1 MLLILRIFVVGVLLF
16 MAVWAG
22 VSKIIIEELNMH
34 CRTYEKKDTL
44 YYRQLHDLQSRISVT
59 PAFLWEATKLILK
72 IEKELRE
79 ES

>member
-1 MLLILRIFVVGVLLF
+1 MLLILRIFIVGAILF
-16 MAVWAG
+16 LVVWAG

-72 IEKELRE
+72 IEEELRE
-79 ES
+79 EN

>member
-1 MLLILRIFVVGVLLF
+1 MLLILRTFIICVLLF
-16 MAVWAG
+16 LVGWAG
-22 VSKIIIEELNMH
+22 ISKIIIEELNMH

-44 YYRQLHDLQSRISVT
+44 YYRELHELQSRISIMPT
-59 PAFLWEATKLILK
+59 FLWEATMLILK

>member
-1 MLLILRIFVVGVLLF
+1 MLLILRIFIVGAILF
-16 MAVWAG
+16 LVVWAG

-59 PAFLWEATKLILK
+59 PAFLWEATTLILK

>member
-1 MLLILRIFVVGVLLF
+1 MLLILRIFIICVLLF
-16 MAVWAG
+16 LVGWAG
-22 VSKIIIEELNMH
+22 ISKIIIEELNMH

-44 YYRQLHDLQSRISVT
+44 YYRELHELQSRISIM
-59 PAFLWEATKLILK
+59 PAFLWEATTLILK

>member
-1 MLLILRIFVVGVLLF
+1 MLLILRIFIICAILF
-16 MAVWAG
+16 LVVWAG

-44 YYRQLHDLQSRISVT
+44 YYRELHELQSRISIM
-59 PAFLWEATKLILK
+59 PAFLWEAAVLILK

-79 ES
+79 EN

>member
-1 MLLILRIFVVGVLLF
+1 MLLILRIFIVGAILF
-16 MAVWAG
+16 LVAWAG

-59 PAFLWEATKLILK
+59 PAFLWEATMLILK
-72 IEKELRE
+72 IEKELKE

>member
-1 MLLILRIFVVGVLLF
+1 MLLILRIFIVGAILF
-16 MAVWAG
+16 LVVWAG
-22 VSKIIIEELNMH
+22 VSKIIIEELNIH

-79 ES
+79 EN

>member
-1 MLLILRIFVVGVLLF
+1 MLLILRIFVIGVLLF

>member
-1 MLLILRIFVVGVLLF
+1 MLLILRIFIIGVLLF

-22 VSKIIIEELNMH
+22 ISKIIIEELNMH

>member
-1 MLLILRIFVVGVLLF
+1 MLLILRIFIICALLF
-16 MAVWAG
+16 LVVWAG

-79 ES
+79 EN

>member
-1 MLLILRIFVVGVLLF
+1 MLLILRIFVIGVLLF

-79 ES
+79 EN

>member
-1 MLLILRIFVVGVLLF
+1 MLLILRIFIIGTLLF

-22 VSKIIIEELNMH
+22 ISKIIIEELNMH

-44 YYRQLHDLQSRISVT
+44 YYRELHELQSRISIM
-59 PAFLWEATKLILK
+59 PAFLWEAAMLILK
-72 IEKELRE
+72 IEKELKE

>member
-1 MLLILRIFVVGVLLF
+1 MLLILRIFIVGAILF
-16 MAVWAG
+16 LAVWAG
-22 VSKIIIEELNMH
+22 VSKIIIEELNIH

-72 IEKELRE
+72 IEEELRE
-79 ES
+79 EN

>member
-1 MLLILRIFVVGVLLF
+1 MLLILRIFIICAILF
-16 MAVWAG
+16 LVVWAG

-44 YYRQLHDLQSRISVT
+44 YYRQLHDLQSRISIM
-59 PAFLWEATKLILK
+59 PAFLWEAAVLILK

-79 ES
+79 EN

>member
-1 MLLILRIFVVGVLLF
+1 MLLILRIFIVGVLLF

-22 VSKIIIEELNMH
+22 VSKIILEELNMH

-79 ES
+79 EN

>member
-1 MLLILRIFVVGVLLF
+1 MLLILRIFIIGVLLF
-16 MAVWAG
+16 LVVWAG

-79 ES
+79 EN

>member
-1 MLLILRIFVVGVLLF
+1 MLLILRIFIICAILF
-16 MAVWAG
+16 LVVWAG
-22 VSKIIIEELNMH
+22 VSKIIIEEVNMY

-79 ES
+79 EN

>member
-1 MLLILRIFVVGVLLF
+1 MLLILRIFIVGAILF
-16 MAVWAG
+16 LAVWAG
-22 VSKIIIEELNMH
+22 VSKIIIEELNIH

-79 ES
+79 EN

>member
-1 MLLILRIFVVGVLLF
+1 MLLILRIFIIGTLLF
-16 MAVWAG
+16 IVGWAG
-22 VSKIIIEELNMH
+22 ISKIIIEELNMH

-44 YYRQLHDLQSRISVT
+44 YYRELHELQSRISIT
-59 PAFLWEATKLILK
+59 PAFLWEATMLILK

>member
-1 MLLILRIFVVGVLLF
+1 MLLILITFIICVLLF
-16 MAVWAG
+16 LVGWAG
-22 VSKIIIEELNMH
+22 ISKIIIEELNMH

-44 YYRQLHDLQSRISVT
+44 YYRELHELQSRISIM
-59 PAFLWEATKLILK
+59 PAFLWEAAMLILK